1 MRRRQQMHDRLELVK
16 RALDRAAELVRAY
29 GPGKTAAVTVRQ
41 PVNAVVTTN
50 HSRAGSTTAAVS
62 HQHVSIH
69 QHGDAGF

>member
-1 MRRRQQMHDRLELVK
+1 MRRRQQMHDRLEFVK
-16 RALDRAAELVRAY
+16 RAIDRAATLIRPY
-29 GPGKTAAVTVRQ
+29 GPGETAGVTVRQ